1 MVMASLNIDVDPRIE
16 LVITIKL
23 LCDYEGLTRYDV
35 AYSQSMRDYF
45 SPFKTHE
52 AVKLFKEITEHR
64 TYSDAYL
71 SPVLSLSKPPELTPQ
86 FPFENYEYYI
96 RAFQDETRFRTFY
109 ELLSGFAI
117 QSDFGTFFESQTLYY
132 QSLIDTVAKT
142 LNSKN
147 LIDVLER
154 YYGMR
159 QQDYNLVLSP
169 LFQHGGI
176 GPRVRNPDNRLSIFS
191 VIGPVG
197 SVDGIPVFGT
207 RDELLELIWHEFGH
221 SFVNP
226 VTERHRPDIGKYALL
241 LDPILEKMAKTGG
254 YGDWEI
260 CLNEHLIR
268 AITSRLFHR
277 EWGPKHGDRLLVRDI
292 EKGFR
297 YLPAL
302 LRALE
307 DYEQHHI
314 QNQTFEDYYPAL
326 LKALDTYLE

>member
-1 MVMASLNIDVDPRIE
+1 MARLNINVDPRIE

-35 AYSQSMRDYF
+35 AYSQCMRDYF
-45 SPFKTHE
+45 LPFKTHD
-52 AVKLFKEITEHR
+52 AAKLFKKITEHG

-71 SPVLSLSKPPELTPQ
+71 GPVLSLSNPPELTPL
-86 FPFENYEYYI
+86 FPFENHEYYI

-109 ELLSGFAI
+109 ELLSDFAI
-117 QSDFGTFFESQTLYY
+117 QSDFGTFFESQTAYF
-132 QSLIDTVAKT
+132 QSLVDEVAKT
-142 LNSKN
+142 LDSKN
-147 LIDVLER
+147 LVDVLEL

-159 QQDYNLVLSP
+159 HRDYNLVLSP

-176 GPRVRNPDNRLSIFS
+176 GPRVRNPDSRLSIFS

-197 SVDGIPVFGT
+197 SDDGIPMFGT
-207 RDELLELIWHEFGH
+207 REELLELIWHEFGH

-226 VTERHRPDIGKYALL
+226 VTERHRSDIGKYAPL
-241 LDPILEKMAKTGG
+241 LDPILEKMSKTGG

-307 DYEQHHI
+307 DFEQHQI
-314 QNQTFEDYYPAL
+314 QNTTFADYYPAL
-326 LKALDTYLE
+326 LKSFDTYLE

>member
-1 MVMASLNIDVDPRIE
+1 MTRLNIDVDPRIE
-16 LVITIKL
+16 LVITVKL

-35 AYSQSMRDYF
+35 AYSRSMRDYF

-52 AVKLFKEITEHR
+52 AVKLFKKIIEHG
-64 TYSDAYL
+64 TYSDGYL
-71 SPVLSLSKPPELTPQ
+71 GPVLSLSNPPELTPQ
-86 FPFENYEYYI
+86 YPYENYEYYI

-109 ELLSGFAI
+109 ELLSDFAI
-117 QSDFGTFFESQTLYY
+117 HSDFDTFFTSQTAYY
-132 QSLIDTVAKT
+132 QSLIDTVFET
-142 LNSKN
+142 LGSEN
-147 LIDVLER
+147 LIDVLEQ

-159 QQDYNLVLSP
+159 QRDYNLVLSP

-176 GPRVRNPDNRLSIFS
+176 GPRVRHPDNRLSIFS

-197 SVDGIPVFGT
+197 SIEGIPVFGT
-207 RDELLELIWHEFGH
+207 GDELLELIWHEFGH

-226 VTERHRPDIGKYALL
+226 VTERHRSAIEKYASL

-302 LRALE
+302 LRTLE
-307 DYEQHHI
+307 DFEQHHI
-314 QNQTFEDYYPAL
+314 QNQTLEDYYPAL